1 MTDSIPSDAPNT
13 VLSEVMA
20 YIGFGD
26 RDAVLLKAA
35 GPILRPHFAGL
46 VEAFYDA
53 VEHNPGA
60 SRAISGPA
68 QRKRLEVSLL
78 NWLEGLFGGVYDDLY
93 LAQRSRIGE
102 VHVRIGLEQRYMFAA
117 MGLVREHLITALI
130 ASSMVGDQER
140 QTRRA
145 INRICDIELAIMLES
160 YRDAYTDGLRSER
173 QALAEDLEVAQSER
187 EVLMVKAARHE
198 ALATIGTLTAGLAH
212 EVRNPLNA
220 AKLQLELIGRAS
232 KKLQDKGRSDR
243 IGERV
248 KIVNSEL
255 VRLKEM
261 LDDFLALARQRRMDR
276 EVVPVLPLFAEVLE
290 LEAPVA
296 AVDGIR
302 LEMAWEGRG
311 SELSINADRPKI
323 KQVLMNLVANA
334 VDAMRGFEG
343 GSVHLGAVDEGD
355 WVALEVWDTGPGIEE
370 AVVGKLFEPFV
381 TTKEAGTGL
390 GLSIVKRIVEA
401 HGGEI
406 TVGDR
411 DPHGTVMRFT
421 LPKG

>member
-1 MTDSIPSDAPNT
+1 MSEAPVSEKPLS
-13 VLSEVMA
+13 VLAEVMD
-20 YIGFGD
+20 YIGFGPA
-26 RDAVLLKAA
+26 DALLLKTA
-35 GPILRPHFAGL
+35 GPVLRPHFSGL
-46 VEAFYDA
+46 IEAFYEA
-53 VEHNPGA
+53 VDRSPGA
-60 SRAISGPA
+60 RQVIAEPG
-68 QRKRLEVSLL
+68 QRKRLEASLHM
-78 NWLEGLFGGVYDDLY
+78 WLEGVFSGVYDDDY
-93 LAQRSRIGE
+93 LRLRSRIGQ

-117 MGLVREHLITALI
+117 MGLVREHLIAALI
-130 ASSMVGDQER
+130 ESSISGDHER

-145 INRICDIELAIMLES
+145 IHRICDVELAIMLES
-160 YRDAYTDGLRSER
+160 YRDAYTQGLRTER

-187 EVLMVKAARHE
+187 EAMMVKAARHE

-248 KIVNSEL
+248 KIVNGEL

-261 LDDFLALARQRRMDR
+261 LDDFLALARQRGMDR
-276 EVVPVLPLFAEVLE
+276 AAVPILPLFAEVLE

-302 LEMAWEGRG
+302 LEMAWESRG
-311 SELSINADRPKI
+311 SDLAVYADRPKI

-334 VDAMRGFEG
+334 VDAMRGGSG
-343 GSVHLGAVDEGD
+343 GSVHLGAVEDGD
-355 WVALEVWDTGPGIEE
+355 WVAIEVWDTGPGIDESV
-370 AVVGKLFEPFV
+370 AGQIFEPFI

-390 GLSIVKRIVEA
+390 GLSIVNRIVEG
-401 HGGEI
+401 HGGQI
-406 TVGDR
+406 SVRDR
-411 DPHGTVMRFT
+411 EPHGTVMRFT
-421 LPKG
+421 LRKA